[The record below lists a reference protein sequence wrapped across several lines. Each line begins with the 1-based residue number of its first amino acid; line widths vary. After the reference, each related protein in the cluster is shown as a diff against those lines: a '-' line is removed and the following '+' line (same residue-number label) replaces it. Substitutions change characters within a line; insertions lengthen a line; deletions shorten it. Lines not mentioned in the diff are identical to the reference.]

1 MSTMVY
7 KVRTF
12 FQIEYFKGWSDKKH
26 DVGYVRHDVF
36 VESEKSPEELSACLR
51 EQLKT
56 SHLTACVE
64 YSKRKGVKALSEEE
78 FIERAKNAK
87 LVIQF

>member
-1 MSTMVY
+1 MIY

-12 FQIEYFKGWSDKKH
+12 FQIEYYKGWSDKKH
-26 DVGYVRHDVF
+26 DFGYVRLDVF
-36 VESEKSPEELSACLR
+36 VESEKSLEELSACLR
-51 EQLKT
+51 EQLKA

-64 YSKRKGVKALSEEE
+64 YTNKKGVKTLSEEE
-78 FIERAKNAK
+78 FIEKAKNAK